1 MLTILFIEDEQDS
14 IKPILDLIDQG
25 EPDINHH
32 EAGFDEAEFHI
43 KSLRPD
49 IVVLDL
55 WEGDAWDKENKGSE
69 YLDLVWKEQ
78 FCPVI
83 VHSAQ
88 PEIPDEQKN
97 AFVKE
102 ITKGQNSPKLVL
114 EAIHEMHPHVE
125 ALKGAEEH
133 IRNTF
138 SIAMRDVAPSTF
150 DLFADAEQRN
160 DAIKRTGSRR
170 LAALMDNISSDGQK
184 LASWEQYLCPPLS
197 QEVLLGDI
205 LMKADEDNNS
215 PSSFR
220 VVLTPSCDLA
230 SNNGSDPKVSKAL
243 VSKCCPM
250 KNGLKLTRLKTS
262 SLSSLKRQLIGSV
275 LSQGFLEAIIPF
287 PGLQGRIPNMAANLR
302 ELELIPLDE
311 IGLKDAQ
318 FTRIASL
325 DSPFRELVSWAYIQ
339 ISGRPGLPNRDFQ
352 SWCNEI
358 VAVYGNK
365 EC

>member
-1 MLTILFIEDEQDS
+1 MLTILFIEDEEDS
-14 IKPILDLIDQG
+14 IKPILNLIDQG
-25 EPDINHH
+25 EPDIKHH
-32 EAGFDEAEFHI
+32 EFGFDEAELHI

-55 WEGDAWDKENKGSE
+55 WEGDTADNQNKGSE
-69 YLDLVWKEQ
+69 HLDFVWKQQ

-88 PEIPDEQKN
+88 PDIPEEQKN
-97 AFVKE
+97 AFVRE

-114 EAIHEMHPHVE
+114 DAIHEMRPHVE

-150 DLFADAEQRN
+150 DLFADVEKRN
-160 DAIKRTGSRR
+160 DAIKRTGRRR
-170 LAALMDNISSDGQK
+170 LAAMMDDISSDGQT
-184 LASWEQYLCPPLS
+184 LASWEQYLCPPVS
-197 QEVLLGDI
+197 EDALLGDI
-205 LMKADEDNNS
+205 LRKADEDNNS

-230 SNNGSDPKVSKAL
+230 SNNGSDPKVTKAL

-250 KNGLKLTRLKTS
+250 KSGLKLTRLKTS
-262 SLSSLKRQLIGSV
+262 GLSALKGNLIGSV
-275 LSQGFLEAIIPF
+275 LSQGYLEAIIPF
-287 PGLQGRIPNMAANLR
+287 PGLRGRIPNMAANLR
-302 ELELIPLDE
+302 ELELIPLHE
-311 IGLKDAQ
+311 IGLKNTQ
-318 FTRIASL
+318 FIRIASL

-339 ISGRPGLPNRDFQ
+339 ISGRPGLPNRDFV
-352 SWCNEI
+352 SWRDEI
-358 VAVYGNK
+358 VAVYGNQ
-365 EC
+365 E